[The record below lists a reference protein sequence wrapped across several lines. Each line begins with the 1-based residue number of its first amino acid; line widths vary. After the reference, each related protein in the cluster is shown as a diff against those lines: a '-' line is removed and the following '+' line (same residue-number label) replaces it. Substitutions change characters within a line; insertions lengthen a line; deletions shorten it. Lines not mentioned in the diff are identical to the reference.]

1 MTSRTQDDD
10 VEYDSFDDR
19 LLGGLFPACKG
30 SRRPERRNEGSTPT
44 RRDFHPSWRPRAME
58 VSDLG
63 LWADLR

>member
-19 LLGGLFPACKG
+19 L
-30 SRRPERRNEGSTPT
+30 R
-44 RRDFHPSWRPRAME
+44 PSWRPRAME